1 MTMVW
6 LRAYE
11 WSPMGHLKTKTI
23 KVSEWSMLAMRS
35 STQNGKEVKYIRAQC
50 STGAP

>member
-1 MTMVW
+1 MTTVRLM
-6 LRAYE
+6 AYE

-35 STQNGKEVKYIRAQC
+35 STQNGKEVKYIRARC